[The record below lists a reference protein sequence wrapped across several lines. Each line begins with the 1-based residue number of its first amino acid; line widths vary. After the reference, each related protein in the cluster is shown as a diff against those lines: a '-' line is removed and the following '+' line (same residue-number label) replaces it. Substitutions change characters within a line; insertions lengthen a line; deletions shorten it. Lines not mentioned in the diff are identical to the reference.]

1 MYRKTQL
8 KLKHYPKMTAQ
19 KSFLNV
25 LRQKLIS
32 MIGRFLRRHRRDK
45 EVNLYHK
52 KLYQPVEEIITTTLK
67 ISGIIPPHL
76 NGLLLRIGS
85 NPIKVEKPTLF
96 EWYLG
101 HGMIHALKLQA
112 GKAIWFKSSML
123 STDTVQ
129 QYKQQPAIGGFRR
142 GAHDVVNTNIFKH
155 AGKLWAVIEAGAFP
169 ICLDDELNAER
180 YQLFNSDAD
189 LPFTAHPRKDIKTG
203 HLHAISYDAL
213 DRKNAYYQV
222 IDQHGDLI
230 HVTQILL
237 QHGPM
242 IHDCL
247 ITQQEVLVFDFPLT
261 FSMTRLLHG
270 ASVPYQW
277 NKQHPARIG
286 ILPKYANA
294 EQIQWIELEP
304 CFVFHAANAFR
315 DHENTIILDVLVH
328 QDDFEHSQHA
338 AYELQ
343 HAQLERWRIDLS
355 LQTLH
360 RTVLDSR
367 IQEFPKIDAR
377 FTGVAYRYLYTL
389 GFAET
394 ALFNCLYI
402 YDLEMQTSVSYDF
415 GTQWAIGEVTFVA
428 EHEHSAEGQGY
439 LMAYL
444 HHVEGEAAKAVILK
458 VNGLEIA
465 EQAEIDLGVHI
476 PLGFHCNWVESDA
489 NVDFYQNNDVG
500 VNLNKRVS
508 TSA

>member
-112 GKAIWFKSSML
+112 GKAICFKSSML
-123 STDTVQ
+123 ATDTVQ

-247 ITQQEVLVFDFPLT
+247 IT
-261 FSMTRLLHG
+261 
-270 ASVPYQW
+270 
-277 NKQHPARIG
+277 
-286 ILPKYANA
+286 
-294 EQIQWIELEP
+294 
-304 CFVFHAANAFR
+304 
-315 DHENTIILDVLVH
+315 
-328 QDDFEHSQHA
+328 
-338 AYELQ
+338 
-343 HAQLERWRIDLS
+343 
-355 LQTLH
+355 
-360 RTVLDSR
+360 
-367 IQEFPKIDAR
+367 
-377 FTGVAYRYLYTL
+377 
-389 GFAET
+389 
-394 ALFNCLYI
+394 
-402 YDLEMQTSVSYDF
+402 
-415 GTQWAIGEVTFVA
+415 
-428 EHEHSAEGQGY
+428 
-439 LMAYL
+439 
-444 HHVEGEAAKAVILK
+444 
-458 VNGLEIA
+458 
-465 EQAEIDLGVHI
+465 
-476 PLGFHCNWVESDA
+476 
-489 NVDFYQNNDVG
+489 
-500 VNLNKRVS
+500 
-508 TSA
+508 